1 VKCFFTPSDPG
12 NPHRGILV
20 TGAGAGGGPGPGGS
34 FGPYEHYNTLAQ
46 TLPAEGIAV
55 LQIVW
60 RKFADLEAA
69 TQDMMA
75 CMRYAHSEGLGPMVT
90 IGWSMGG
97 AVAIEAA
104 HRLSRGALRRSIRGV
119 ITIAGQSKGAG
130 NIAALGARGIPL
142 LILHGTGDTCIRS
155 SCAERLF
162 AQAQEPKELRLFE
175 GEDHGV
181 PSALALLQRWIP
193 AALPALCRPGTAQS
207 VEVPC
212 IEAPG
217 HVKCFFTPS
226 DPGNPHRGILVTGAG
241 AGGGP
246 GPGGSFGPY
255 EHYNTLAQTLPA
267 EGIAVLQI
275 VWRKFADLEAATQD
289 MMACMRYAHSEGL
302 GPMVTIGWS
311 MGGAVAIEAAHRLSR
326 GALRRSIRGVITI
339 AGQSKGAG
347 NIAALGARGIPLLI
361 LHGTGDTCI
370 RSSCAERLFAQAQE
384 PKELRLFEG
393 EDHGVPSALALL
405 QSWIPAALPAGPRRM
420 PQTST
425 SSSLQPPARLHQQ
438 PHRVEQ
444 PELSASD
451 MQIYVIFAG
460 QLTPFT
466 VARSVS
472 VGALKLQL
480 GEHFDVPAPRVQL
493 IFNGAALQDS
503 LGLSDSGVPAQG
515 TLRMA
520 KG

>member
-1 VKCFFTPSDPG
+1 
-12 NPHRGILV
+12 
-20 TGAGAGGGPGPGGS
+20 
-34 FGPYEHYNTLAQ
+34 
-46 TLPAEGIAV
+46 
-55 LQIVW
+55 
-60 RKFADLEAA
+60 
-69 TQDMMA
+69 
-75 CMRYAHSEGLGPMVT
+75 MVT

-289 MMACMRYAHSEGL
+289 MMACMRY
-302 GPMVTIGWS
+302 PP
-311 MGGAVAIEAAHRLSR
+311 
-326 GALRRSIRGVITI
+326 SIRAPARSAFLWPHMALCHGAFCLCCIVLCTVRLCSVASCR
-339 AGQSKGAG
+339 AGIRLLCNAVGHCAVVPTLPRHSAPHIFLATLAG
-347 NIAALGARGIPLLI
+347 TRTVRASGLW
-361 LHGTGDTCI
+361 
-370 RSSCAERLFAQAQE
+370 S
-384 PKELRLFEG
+384 
-393 EDHGVPSALALL
+393 PSAGLWA
-405 QSWIPAALPAGPRRM
+405 
-420 PQTST
+420 
-425 SSSLQPPARLHQQ
+425 
-438 PHRVEQ
+438 
-444 PELSASD
+444 
-451 MQIYVIFAG
+451 
-460 QLTPFT
+460 
-466 VARSVS
+466 ARSRS
-472 VGALKLQL
+472 RPPTG
-480 GEHFDVPAPRVQL
+480 
-493 IFNGAALQDS
+493 
-503 LGLSDSGVPAQG
+503 
-515 TLRMA
+515 
-520 KG
+520 